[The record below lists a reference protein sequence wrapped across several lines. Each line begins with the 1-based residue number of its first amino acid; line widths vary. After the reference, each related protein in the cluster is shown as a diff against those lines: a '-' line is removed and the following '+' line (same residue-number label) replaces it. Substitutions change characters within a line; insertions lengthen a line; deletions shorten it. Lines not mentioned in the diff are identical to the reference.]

1 LSLNGPRAILEPDVA
16 TELKLTDDQKQK
28 LDTLGKEFFQ
38 SLPPSPRGS
47 GKDLTYS
54 KVGKNREEYTT
65 KAIDVLTA
73 EQKETLN
80 KMKGNEIDVSQL
92 TSARPPAKGN

>member
-1 LSLNGPRAILEPDVA
+1 LVAALAAILAPAVA
-16 TELKLTDDQKQK
+16 TELKLTDEQKQK

-38 SLPPSPRGS
+38 SMPPGPG
-47 GKDLTYS
+47 
-54 KVGKNREEYTT
+54 VGFSRTASLNHREEYTT

-92 TSARPPAKGN
+92 ASARPPAKGN